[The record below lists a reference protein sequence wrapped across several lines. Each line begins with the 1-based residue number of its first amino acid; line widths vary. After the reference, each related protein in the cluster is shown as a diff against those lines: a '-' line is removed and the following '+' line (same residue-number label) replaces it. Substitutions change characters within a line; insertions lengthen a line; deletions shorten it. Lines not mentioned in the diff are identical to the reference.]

1 MYKKIALAISAT
13 FILSSSPI
21 VPTQNALSMPSAGTQ
36 AQANARSTTGVVIE
50 TMNAS
55 GYTYMLV
62 ESDSKQNWVA
72 IPAATV
78 KTGGQVSYF
87 EGMTMSNFS
96 SKTLDRT
103 FESIIFSPGLA
114 NPKAHVEQPQ
124 SPADDSFEA
133 ALHAENEAV
142 SSPLPM
148 TESVGSSGAI
158 TPLQEVSIEKS
169 TAENGYTVDEI
180 FIKAKDLNGTKVSIN
195 GKVVKFSPNI
205 MGRHWVHLQDGTG
218 DPMHNSHDLV
228 VTTAEEVTVDS
239 IVTFEGVLA
248 ADKDFG
254 AGYKYVVIIEEASVS
269 K

>member
-1 MYKKIALAISAT
+1 MYKKIALAIIVT

-21 VPTQNALSMPSAGTQ
+21 IPTQNALSMPSAG
-36 AQANARSTTGVVIE
+36 AQANAPTTTGVVID

-62 ESDSKQNWVA
+62 DSNSKQNWVA

-78 KTGGQVSYF
+78 KKGAQISYF
-87 EGMTMSNFS
+87 EGMTMSNFT

-103 FESIIFSPGLA
+103 FESIIFSPGLTDV
-114 NPKAHVEQPQ
+114 NKQSEQPQ
-124 SPADDSFEA
+124 APADDSFAA
-133 ALHAENEAV
+133 ALHAENEAP
-142 SSPLPM
+142 SSTLPM

-169 TAENGYTVDEI
+169 TAENGYTIGEI
-180 FIKAKDLNGTKVSIN
+180 FEKAKELDGKKVSVN

-205 MGRHWVHLQDGTG
+205 MGRHWVHMQDGTG
-218 DPMHNSHDLV
+218 DPMQNSHDLV
-228 VTTAEEVTVDS
+228 FTTAEEITVDS

-254 AGYKYVVIIEEASVS
+254 AGYKYVVIIEEASVT